1 MRINDL
7 LNPHVKYVGHE
18 WVCVLTRMINSYN
31 ELVTQVTMLKYICI
45 GNDHVQNYYIYY
57 GYDLDATN
65 KYLWWCLWH
74 YMRMVWWLC

>member
-18 WVCVLTRMINSYN
+18 WVCVLTIIINYYN
-31 ELVTQVTMLKYICI
+31 ELHKYFCI
-45 GNDHVQNYYIYY
+45 GNDHAKSYDIYD

-65 KYLWWCLWH
+65 KYLWWCIWH
-74 YMRMVWWLC
+74 YIRTVWCLC